1 MLQAYVVHLGDTAGL
16 NLNESVHYV
25 TCVVNKNRWTLIDD
39 GNIRILSQNEEYK
52 YRQQM
57 YYCLYVTQL
66 KALETATKIT
76 TPTEKIS
83 AVIRKSS
90 CPSKTSNL
98 SDE

>member
-25 TCVVNKNRWTLIDD
+25 TCVVNKNQWTLIDD
-39 GNIRILSQNEEYK
+39 DNIRILSQNDEYK

-66 KALETATKIT
+66 KAPETTTKIT
-76 TPTEKIS
+76 APTENLS
-83 AVIRKSS
+83 AVARKSS
-90 CPSKTSNL
+90 RPSKTSN
-98 SDE
+98 SNDE